1 MNRFEPIHDA
11 HAIEQVALVVQFFG
25 AVDDDVQFSRIIEAG
40 EEFREELPGGGI
52 IPAHPI
58 APVGLNLPLL
68 PMLASPGINF
78 QLPPQRPQV
87 LSGLPPAAG
96 LTLSATRRDGVIES
110 ELRLERRSWLVGA
123 VLIND

>member
-1 MNRFEPIHDA
+1 LEYSIMNRFEPIHDA

-58 APVGLNLPLL
+58 APVSISPCYRCLL
-68 PMLASPGINF
+68 AQASTF
-78 QLPPQRPQV
+78 
-87 LSGLPPAAG
+87 SY
-96 LTLSATRRDGVIES
+96 
-110 ELRLERRSWLVGA
+110 RRSAPKYYQGFPRRQA
-123 VLIND
+123 